1 MRRFLQTFVLTPQSP
16 NKYYVRNDI
25 FRYHD
30 EIFVEE
36 SDPPAEVDANVENH
50 SESESFKQSDLT
62 EKDYTYQSNG
72 TINST
77 AATIDQESTV
87 ADEAID
93 IQEDEPD
100 SVQETSTEV
109 NTSLVDAHEEV
120 KEDLEEEEIE
130 PSSDISPILNTN
142 QLMNEPKTYA
152 SMLTKSFP
160 ASAAASAGSA
170 PVVVIQPK
178 PAPIA
183 LAPVNT
189 ITNNDI
195 AANAIEHSV
204 TAQPSVVPK
213 NAAVAVPSAAP
224 TGFPPQRDRFIK
236 KVNNFNRR
244 NESRESPKNTESNA
258 GDAETNYFKGPSKKI
273 FPDDHQLFI
282 GNLMPECTED
292 DLGNVFSKY
301 GKIMEVRIN
310 SQIHKPNSNKAGRNY
325 GFITFEDAAV
335 VDQIIAQKVRQH
347 LFSLIT
353 SLTVLLL
360 LL

>member
-36 SDPPAEVDANVENH
+36 SDPPAEVDANAENH

-100 SVQETSTEV
+100 SVQEASTEV
-109 NTSLVDAHEEV
+109 NTSMVDAHEEV
-120 KEDLEEEEIE
+120 KEDLEEEEEEEIE
-130 PSSDISPILNTN
+130 PSSDISHIMNTN
-142 QLMNEPKTYA
+142 QLMNEPKTKTYA
-152 SMLTKSFP
+152 SMLRDKSFP
-160 ASAAASAGSA
+160 AAGSA
-170 PVVVIQPK
+170 PVVAIQAK

-183 LAPVNT
+183 LAPVNP

-195 AANAIEHSV
+195 AANVIEHSV

-213 NAAVAVPSAAP
+213 NAAVAVPAAAP

-244 NESRESPKNTESNA
+244 NESRESPKNTDSNA
-258 GDAETNYFKGPSKKI
+258 GEAEATYFKGASKKI

-335 VDQIIAQKVRQH
+335 VDQIIAQKVRRQH
-347 LFSLIT
+347 LFSERT
-353 SLTVLLL
+353 SL
-360 LL
+360 